1 MRRGL
6 NQFIQCA
13 HSILLLAKP
22 FVKKHAAILEWL
34 MTDSFISLISLSIP
48 WMNSSMKLMSSS
60 FLKRCRWSSLTR
72 NEKSKS
78 SWAGFFL
85 KISNLSARSD
95 MNRSSMWVS
104 KTSISALFLIEID
117 TRTLL
122 MLDSIRQC
130 SVSLFDMMMGYK
142 SSLGLS

>member
-1 MRRGL
+1 MRRGFNL
-6 NQFIQCA
+6 VYQCA

-34 MTDSFISLISLSIP
+34 MTESFISLISLSMP
-48 WMNSSMKLMSSS
+48 WMNSSMKFMSSS
-60 FLKRCRWSSLTR
+60 FLKRWRWSSLTR
-72 NEKSKS
+72 KEKSKS
-78 SWAGFFL
+78 SCAGFFL

-104 KTSISALFLIEID
+104 STSISALFLIEID

-122 MLDSIRQC
+122 MLDSIKQC
-130 SVSLFDMMMGYK
+130 SDSLFDMMIGCK
-142 SSLGLS
+142 RSFGLS